1 MTREWFGEWFNS
13 PYYHIL
19 YKHRDFEEARIFID
33 NLNDLF
39 GFSADQKALD
49 LACGKGRH
57 AIYLNKKG
65 LNVVGVDLSP
75 ENIREAKKF
84 ENEKLQFFVHDMRE
98 VFDIQAFDYVL
109 NLFTSFGYFNTEAE
123 NEKAINA
130 TALSLKKGGFFI
142 IDFLNPT
149 LVINNMVPCEEKT
162 IDGIHF
168 KISRK
173 FKNGYILKDI
183 EFEDGEN
190 AYRFQERVQA
200 IRKNDFLRY
209 FKGAGLALEGIYGD
223 YKLNPFDEGT
233 SNRMI
238 FILRK

>member
-1 MTREWFGEWFNS
+1 MLNTQVKREWFGEWFNS

-84 ENEKLQFFVHDMRE
+84 ENEKLQFFVYDMRE

-142 IDFLNPT
+142 ID
-149 LVINNMVPCEEKT
+149 
-162 IDGIHF
+162 
-168 KISRK
+168 
-173 FKNGYILKDI
+173 
-183 EFEDGEN
+183 
-190 AYRFQERVQA
+190 
-200 IRKNDFLRY
+200 
-209 FKGAGLALEGIYGD
+209 
-223 YKLNPFDEGT
+223 
-233 SNRMI
+233 
-238 FILRK
+238 